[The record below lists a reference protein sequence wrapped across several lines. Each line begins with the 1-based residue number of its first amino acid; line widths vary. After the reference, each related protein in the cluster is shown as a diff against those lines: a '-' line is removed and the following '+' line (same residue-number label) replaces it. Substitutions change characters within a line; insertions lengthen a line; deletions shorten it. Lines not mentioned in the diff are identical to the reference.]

1 VTDAPVPA
9 APPGQVVTAGT
20 PIEQTPFR
28 RVHPLTPLL
37 RGGIFVVAWVGW
49 VVNQVRNGEFSLLQ
63 LALSGVVVLV
73 AGVLFGAASWWFTRY
88 RINAEEIRVE
98 SGLFVRRSRR
108 VRIERLQAVEVQQ
121 PLLAR
126 LVGMAELK
134 LDTAGAEGS
143 AVTLAF
149 LPLAEATR
157 LRAELLSDRVLDG
170 GPGVPVSG
178 SMTVPLFR
186 AQPVRVAVSLC
197 LRTGFVVTVVAAA
210 AGLSLSIFTGTDF
223 GWALLLGA
231 LFGVASFWVRQLLVW
246 GRFEIDGTDQGLRV
260 RSGLLSLRSQTVP
273 VGRVQGLVI
282 VEPLLWRL
290 FGWARLDVTVAGV
303 GGSDEESQ
311 QIESA
316 LVPVADRA
324 EVDDL
329 VRRLTGVHPG
339 EVLLVSPP
347 SRAAWLDPLGRIV
360 LGVGVHRDAV
370 VTRRGLLTTR
380 TDLVPRVKIQSVRL
394 VQGPLQ
400 RRLRLATARVNLPSG
415 PVDAVAVH
423 RDENEAWQ
431 LVRSLAEPA

>member
-37 RGGIFVVAWVGW
+37 RGGIFVLAWVGW
-49 VVNQVRNGEFSLLQ
+49 VVNQVRNGEFGPLQ

-98 SGLFVRRSRR
+98 SGLIVRRSRR

-126 LVGMAELK
+126 LFGMAELR

-157 LRAELLSDRVLDG
+157 LRADLLTERVVDG
-170 GPGVPVSG
+170 GPGAPVAVV
-178 SMTVPLFR
+178 VPLFR

-197 LRTGFVVTVVAAA
+197 LRTGFVVMVFAAA
-210 AGLSLSIFTGTDF
+210 AGLALSVFTGADF

-273 VGRVQGLVI
+273 MGRVQGVVI

-303 GGSDEESQ
+303 GSSDEETQ

-329 VRRLTGVHPG
+329 VRRLIGVHPG
-339 EVLLVSPP
+339 DIPLASPP
-347 SRAAWLDPLGRIV
+347 TRAAWLDPLGRIV
-360 LGVGVHRDAV
+360 LGVGVHRNAV

-380 TDLVPRVKIQSVRL
+380 TDVVPRVKIQSVRL

-423 RDENEAWQ
+423 RDEAEAWQ
-431 LVRSLAEPA
+431 LVRSLAAPA

>member
-1 VTDAPVPA
+1 VSDAPLPA
-9 APPGQVVTAGT
+9 APPGQLATAGT

-49 VVNQVRNGEFSLLQ
+49 VVNQLRNGEFGLVQ

-126 LVGMAELK
+126 LFGMAELK
-134 LDTAGAEGS
+134 LETAGAEGS

-157 LRAELLSDRVLDG
+157 LRAELLTDRG
-170 GPGVPVSG
+170 EPGAPVPRAMV
-178 SMTVPLFR
+178 VPLFR
-186 AQPVRVAVSLC
+186 AQPVRVAISLC
-197 LRTGFVVTVVAAA
+197 LRTGFVFTVAAAA
-210 AGLSLSIFTGTDF
+210 AGLALSVFTGADF
-223 GWALLLGA
+223 GFALLLGA
-231 LFGVASFWVRQLLVW
+231 VFGVSSFWVRQLLVW

-273 VGRVQGLVI
+273 VGRVQGVVI
-282 VEPLLWRL
+282 VEPLLWRQL
-290 FGWARLDVTVAGV
+290 GWARLDVTVAGV

-329 VRRLTGVHPG
+329 VRRLIGVHPD
-339 EVLLVSPP
+339 EVALVPAP

-360 LGVGVHRDAV
+360 LGVGVHRHV
-370 VTRRGLLTTR
+370 VVARRGLLTTR
-380 TDLVPRVKIQSVRL
+380 TDVVPRVKIQSVRL

-400 RRLRLATARVNLPSG
+400 RSLRLATARVNLPSG

-423 RDENEAWQ
+423 RDEAEAWQ